1 MSKTTTST
9 DYDPYLSA
17 DSGQASS
24 PAKASSG
31 PDLGLGQHAKAVEL
45 SLQAKALRQEAEQL
59 YQASFYLELEALEE
73 CPPGAIHEYAT
84 RVLGAMYMGYRAK
97 KFEAVVDLLD
107 RARRNEPAFALVL
120 REAESSFL
128 ALFLRAVDHPE
139 ARVDI
144 LQRLHRIASIPL
156 DIPVATMETPRISFA
171 T

>member
-1 MSKTTTST
+1 MSKTTT
-9 DYDPYLSA
+9 DHDPQPTA
-17 DSGQASS
+17 QGGQASS
-24 PAKASSG
+24 TAKASSG
-31 PDLGLGQHAKAVEL
+31 PDLGVGQHAKAIEL

-59 YQASFYLELEALEE
+59 YQAAFYLELEALEG
-73 CPPGAIHEYAT
+73 CPSGAIHEYAT

-128 ALFLRAVDHPE
+128 APFLRAIDHPE
-139 ARVDI
+139 ARVDF

-156 DIPVATMETPRISFA
+156 DIPVAPTETPRIGFA